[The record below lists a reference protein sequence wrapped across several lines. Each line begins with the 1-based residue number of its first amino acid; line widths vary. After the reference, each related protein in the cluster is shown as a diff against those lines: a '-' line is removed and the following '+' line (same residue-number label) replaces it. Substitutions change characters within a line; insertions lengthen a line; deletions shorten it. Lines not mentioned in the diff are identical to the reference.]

1 MEYTKKG
8 IRKEDDVVLKRM
20 GHITDTEHEEGLT
33 DKAVENRDAIAQIK
47 TKMVLGQLTREE
59 AKREAKPIIDEMNER
74 IIEIGKEY
82 GVKPKLLSF
91 ISLMR

>member
-1 MEYTKKG
+1 MNK
-8 IRKEDDVVLKRM
+8 IKE
-20 GHITDTEHEEGLT
+20 IGLS
-33 DKAVENRDAIAQIK
+33 DKAVQNREAIAQIK
-47 TKMVLGQLTREE
+47 TKMVLGQLTREQ
-59 AKREAKPIIDEMNER
+59 AKAQAKPIIDEMNER